1 MISIVPN
8 TPVPALDRVMRV
20 LNYLSDNPGKKFSQ
34 IQEDLQ
40 LPGSTTSSLL
50 NSLLAHNLL
59 RKEKNLFF
67 LGTTL
72 TILGH
77 ASLEQRDICHI
88 AKPIMAELRDKTQ
101 LTCHLGVLQN
111 TVAIYLLKMES
122 NQTIS
127 INTWIGKNLS
137 LHSSGI
143 GKALCAWLP
152 TEELFR
158 LFPDEKLAKFTSN
171 TIITRTELFQ
181 ELEAIKERG
190 FAYDNEEDVSDVNCI
205 ACPIFDNQ
213 NNVQAAISM
222 SGVGNQLLKEKHD
235 EFSGLILNSAHK
247 IQKQIW
253 GE

>member
-1 MISIVPN
+1 MVSTIPSTSI
-8 TPVPALDRVMRV
+8 PALDKVMLI
-20 LNYLSDNPGKKFSQ
+20 LNYLSDHPGKKFAQ
-34 IQEDLQ
+34 IQEDLK
-40 LPGSTTSSLL
+40 LPRSSTSSLL
-50 NSLLAHNLL
+50 NSLLIHNLI

-67 LGTTL
+67 LGTSL
-72 TILGH
+72 TVLGH

-88 AKPIMAELRDKTQ
+88 AKPIMAELRNTTQ

-122 NQTIS
+122 HQPVS

-143 GKALCAWLP
+143 GKVLCAWLP
-152 TEELFR
+152 EDELLR
-158 LFPDEKLAKFTSN
+158 LFPEEELEGFTQN
-171 TIITRTELFQ
+171 TITTRTKLFQ
-181 ELEAIKERG
+181 EFENIRMRG
-190 FAYDNEEDVSDVNCI
+190 FAYDNEEDSPGVNCI

-222 SGVGNQLLKEKHD
+222 SGVGNQFLEQNREKYSH
-235 EFSGLILNSAHK
+235 FILNSAYQ

-253 GE
+253 G

>member
-1 MISIVPN
+1 MTSIIPS
-8 TPVPALDRVMRV
+8 TSVPALDRVMLV
-20 LNYLSDNPGKKFSQ
+20 LNYLSNNPGKSFSQ
-34 IQEDLQ
+34 IQGDLQ
-40 LPGSTTSSLL
+40 LPGSSTSSLL
-50 NSLLAHNLL
+50 NSLLAHNLI
-59 RKEKNLFF
+59 RKERNLFF

-72 TILGH
+72 TTLGH

-101 LTCHLGVLQN
+101 LTCHLGVMQN
-111 TVAIYLLKMES
+111 TVAVYLLKMES
-122 NQTIS
+122 NQAVS
-127 INTWIGKNLS
+127 INTWVGKNLS

-152 TEELFR
+152 VEELFR
-158 LFPDEKLAKFTSN
+158 LFPDEQLKRFTSN
-171 TIITRTELFQ
+171 TIITRTELFE
-181 ELEAIKERG
+181 ELEAVKERG
-190 FAYDNEEDVSDVNCI
+190 FAYDNEEDAPEVNCI

-222 SGVGNQLLKEKHD
+222 SGVGNQFLKEKRE
-235 EFSGLILNSAHK
+235 EFSYLILNSAHK